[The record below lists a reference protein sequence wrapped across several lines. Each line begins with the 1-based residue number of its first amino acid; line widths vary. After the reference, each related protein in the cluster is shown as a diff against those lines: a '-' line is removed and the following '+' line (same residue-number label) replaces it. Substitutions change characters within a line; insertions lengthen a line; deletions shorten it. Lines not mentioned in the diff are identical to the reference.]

1 VIGDRQICG
10 IIPARWG
17 STRFPGKILT
27 PIAGRPL
34 LEWIVRGCMR
44 SQRVQRW
51 IVATDDRRIAAVAE
65 RSGAEAVMTSSR
77 FRCGSDRVAAVA
89 KNLKLRWIVNW
100 QGDEWLPNGQ
110 PIDRLVE
117 TLEAHPDCPV
127 ATLARPMTAAEAKNP
142 HRVKVVVSRSG
153 KALYFSRATIPHGL
167 FGSTP
172 ALLHLG
178 AYAFEKHSLLKF
190 ARLRQTPLEKF
201 EKLEQLRLLENDVC
215 VAVGRCG
222 VHTSGIDT
230 PADARRLTA
239 RINRMKK

>member
-1 VIGDRQICG
+1 VIGHRQICG

-34 LEWIVRGCMR
+34 LDWVIKGCLR
-44 SQRVQRW
+44 SKRVHQW
-51 IVATDDRRIAAVAE
+51 IVATDDERIADAARRAGV
-65 RSGAEAVMTSSR
+65 EAVMTSSR

-89 KNLKLRWIVNW
+89 KNLRVRWIVNW
-100 QGDEWLPNGQ
+100 QGDEWLPDGR
-110 PIDRLVE
+110 PIDRLVA
-117 TLEAHPDCPV
+117 TLDAHPECPV
-127 ATLARPMTAAEAKNP
+127 ATLARPMTAEEAKNP
-142 HRVKVVVSRSG
+142 HRVKVVLSRSG

-172 ALLHLG
+172 ALLHVG
-178 AYAFEKHSLLKF
+178 AYAFEKHTLLKF
-190 ARLRQTPLEKF
+190 SKLRQTPLEKF

-215 VAVGRCG
+215 VAVGRCN
-222 VHTSGIDT
+222 VQTSGVDT

-239 RINRMKK
+239 RIKK

>member
-1 VIGDRQICG
+1 VIGPRQICG

-27 PIAGRPL
+27 PIAGHPL
-34 LEWIVRGCMR
+34 LEWVIKGCKR
-44 SQRVQRW
+44 SKRVPQW
-51 IVATDDRRIAAVAE
+51 IVATDDARIAEAAQ
-65 RSGAEAVMTSSR
+65 RAGAEVVITSSR

-89 KNLKLRWIVNW
+89 KRLRVQWIVNW
-100 QGDEWLPNGQ
+100 QGDEWLPNGK

-127 ATLARPMTAAEAKNP
+127 ATLARPMTAEEAKNP
-142 HRVKVVVSRSG
+142 NRVKVVLSRSG

-178 AYAFEKHSLLKF
+178 AYAFEKHTLLKF
-190 ARLRQTPLEKF
+190 STLRQSPLEKF

-222 VHTSGIDT
+222 VFTSGIDT

-239 RINRMKK
+239 RIKK